1 MEEAP
6 DSPAVTGILPVTG
19 TLRLK
24 SPDGAEVTGVPVTLR
39 ALLGGGQSSLSDD
52 SLGCSGGS
60 SVISLA
66 GSLCLRWELGLGPLP
81 ASEDPPVSV

>member
-6 DSPAVTGILPVTG
+6 DSPAVTGILPVAG
-19 TLRLK
+19 TLRLE

-39 ALLGGGQSSLSDD
+39 VLLGGGQSSLSDG
-52 SLGCSGGS
+52 SLSCSGGS

-66 GSLCLRWELGLGPLP
+66 GSC
-81 ASEDPPVSV
+81 VSGRN